1 MQYAVRG
8 EVLDVAME
16 LSEKLKTP
24 GHGLPFDELVRCNI
38 GNPQALGQ
46 KPPPFNRQVMSLVT
60 NPDLLD
66 DASSLSSAFLPQ
78 ARARRRVHCRHH
90 GGIGA
95 YSNSQ
100 GVAHIRQEVADFIER
115 RDGFPSDPAQSFL
128 TNGASDGVK
137 ALMQAMIRGGAQ
149 RDGVLVPIPQY
160 PLYSALTTLFD
171 GELLG
176 YYLDESQ
183 DWNMA
188 MSELERVADEAAQ
201 RGVAARGLVVI
212 NPGNP
217 TSQQLSRAA
226 MEDVVR
232 FCRDRGLVLLADEV
246 YQENLYGPR
255 RGTFTSFKKVV
266 MSMGEPFASE
276 SELVS
281 FHSASK
287 GFVGECGVRGGYF
300 ELHNIDPAVRAQL
313 YKLASISLCSNVMG
327 QVAIGL
333 MVNPPTSGAA
343 GAAHAAHRDGIL
355 ASLETRAARLTAS
368 LSKLDG
374 VSIAPLQAS
383 YGFPRIRLPPAAVAA
398 ARAEEGAGP
407 LLLPGALRATGI
419 VTVPARVQAERG
431 RFHSNHHRLEKFDGV
446 MKRLETFPTV
456 GWPSGRAVRSELR
469 RARCEVRAAW
479 RELRNADGAARAS
492 GQTAERDRERGRAG
506 TRRCTRRCRGAT
518 VGGRARAAC
527 AKYVAVFFVTRLLR
541 STRSPFERTA
551 APPFSTLPASTCA
564 SSRRSPT
571 TFPFTGRAPAA
582 SSPQGCRD
590 PSPA

>member
-1 MQYAVRG
+1 MLRCAAAALLLLSARVSAHLLTEETLNQNLVDMQYAVRG

-78 ARARRRVHCRHH
+78 ARERAAEYIAAIK

-115 RDGFPSDPAQSFL
+115 RDGFPSDPAQIFL

-355 ASLETRAARLTAS
+355 ASLETRAERLTAS

-383 YGFPRIRLPPAAVAA
+383 LYGFPRIRLPPAAVAA
-398 ARAEEGAGP
+398 ARAEGKEP
-407 LLLPGALRATGI
+407 DLFYCLELLRATGI
-419 VTVPARVQAERG
+419 VTVPGSGFKQKEG
-431 RFHSNHHRLEKFDGV
+431 EFHFRITILPPLEKFDGV
-446 MKRLETFPTV
+446 MKRLETFHN
-456 GWPSGRAVRSELR
+456 GWMAKWKEL
-469 RARCEVRAAW
+469 
-479 RELRNADGAARAS
+479 
-492 GQTAERDRERGRAG
+492 
-506 TRRCTRRCRGAT
+506 
-518 VGGRARAAC
+518 
-527 AKYVAVFFVTRLLR
+527 
-541 STRSPFERTA
+541 
-551 APPFSTLPASTCA
+551 
-564 SSRRSPT
+564 
-571 TFPFTGRAPAA
+571 
-582 SSPQGCRD
+582 
-590 PSPA
+590 